1 MMKNSYILT
10 NTFDL
15 EFDKDYSV
23 DEMITFLEDQV
34 KILRSSLDDQKND
47 LKDDYHSMNSSLKDI
62 EFSIVNLVDNLKNI
76 ESSSK
81 YIESLKDSKLKINLS
96 LTEFSIIELFY
107 QFTDE
112 DDILLEQ
119 TDLLRDYVCMIKR
132 YLFDHKIV
140 NIYEDFKYSDL
151 DEE

>member
-1 MMKNSYILT
+1 MKNSYILT

-23 DEMITFLEDQV
+23 DEMITFLEDQA
-34 KILRSSLDDQKND
+34 KNLRSSLDDQKDD
-47 LKDDYHSMNSSLKDI
+47 LVDDYDSMNSSLKDI
-62 EFSIVNLVDNLKNI
+62 ESSIVNLVDNLKNI

-96 LTEFSIIELFY
+96 LTEFSIVELFY

-132 YLFDHKIV
+132 YLFDRKIV

>member
-23 DEMITFLEDQV
+23 DEMITFLEDQA
-34 KILRSSLDDQKND
+34 KNLRSSLDDQKDD
-47 LKDDYHSMNSSLKDI
+47 LVDDYDSMNSSLKDI
-62 EFSIVNLVDNLKNI
+62 ESSIVNLVDNLKNI

-96 LTEFSIIELFY
+96 LTEFSIVELFY

-132 YLFDHKIV
+132 YLFDRKIV